1 MSNLRKEQHEKAL
14 EMLRQGM
21 TAGAVAR
28 ATGYNKCYILE
39 MARKNGISC
48 GRSSIARCDEV
59 IMSMAGAGKS
69 LTEIG
74 EAIGYSPVTVRNYL
88 RGRGKRVEETI
99 EIDYSK
105 LTFAEPRR
113 INITHVEHGG
123 KVYTDVTDIYCP
135 R

>member
-59 IMSMAGAGKS
+59 IMSMAVRYTRT
-69 LTEIG
+69 LRT
-74 EAIGYSPVTVRNYL
+74 YTVR
-88 RGRGKRVEETI
+88 GKEQKWI
-99 EIDYSK
+99 
-105 LTFAEPRR
+105 
-113 INITHVEHGG
+113 
-123 KVYTDVTDIYCP
+123 
-135 R
+135 